1 MLGISCYIH
10 IHHCFHREGAQ
21 AFNNLSLWL
30 VHALVM
36 FVTDLYQVSV
46 FVCWFVEP
54 WKALFNQ
61 GVGDAWLGAWKNYC
75 ACDSSEQYEHSS
87 NQPCFQTPWTNRY
100 QGT

>member
-36 FVTDLYQVSV
+36 FVTDLYQV
-46 FVCWFVEP
+46 C
-54 WKALFNQ
+54 AGLFS
-61 GVGDAWLGAWKNYC
+61 LGRHCLIRELEMHGKTTVLVTLLTP
-75 ACDSSEQYEHSS
+75 EQYERSS